1 LTKLLLFQRISAV
14 IKTFSLVALASVAAA
29 CSIAAEVS
37 FSKEIAPVLMKKCLA
52 CHNAE
57 KKKGGYEMESYEG
70 LLKPGK
76 SKLIPIESGQPEK
89 SELFHRIT
97 TTDPDDRMPQKDE
110 PLSPETITLIKDWIA
125 QGAKFDGPNKSALL
139 ASLIPTT
146 YPAPPTRYPHA
157 APVLSLAFNK
167 EGTEMAVG
175 GYHEI
180 MVWSPEK
187 AQLLRR
193 MTNVARR
200 IHAISWSGDE
210 KELWAATGTP
220 GMAGEVVV
228 FEHGST
234 EPVGRLC
241 RIGDEMLALAF
252 NADGSLL
259 AAGGADNAIHIIDV
273 KARKEKVTINQH
285 ADWVTALSFSP
296 DGKHLASAS
305 RDRTARV
312 YSSET
317 GVLETTYN
325 GHASAVYAV
334 AFGKDG
340 KDVFSAGKDKSIHI
354 WKAEDGKETGKLNGT
369 VGDVYRLVLYE
380 DSLFCAAADGI
391 VREFSGRDLKRS
403 FKGHADSVFALATS
417 KEILASGCYDG
428 TIKLW
433 NLSSGAEVK
442 TFSAAP

>member
-1 LTKLLLFQRISAV
+1 VTKTLSILTLALFFLSRA
-14 IKTFSLVALASVAAA
+14 FS
-29 CSIAAEVS
+29 AEVS
-37 FSKEIAPVLMKKCLA
+37 FSKEIAPILMKKCLA

-57 KKKGGYEMESYEG
+57 KKKGGYEMETYGG

-76 SKLIPIESGQPEK
+76 SKLTPVEPGQPER

-97 TTDPDDRMPQKDE
+97 TTDPDDRMPQKDD
-110 PLSPETITLIKDWIA
+110 PLPSETITLIKEWIA
-125 QGAKFDGPNKSALL
+125 QGAKFDGPNKNALL

-146 YPAPPTRYPHA
+146 YPVPPAHYPHA

-187 AQLLRR
+187 AQLLRH
-193 MTNVARR
+193 MTNLARR
-200 IHAISWSGDE
+200 VHAISWSRDG

-220 GMAGEVVV
+220 GMVGEIVV
-228 FEHGST
+228 FEHGSI
-234 EPVGRLC
+234 EPATRLC

-252 NADGSLL
+252 NPDGTLV

-273 KARKEKVTINQH
+273 KMRQEKLIINQH
-285 ADWVTALSFSP
+285 ADWVTALCFSS

-317 GVLETTYN
+317 GGLETTYN
-325 GHASAVYAV
+325 GHSSAVYAV
-334 AFGKDG
+334 VFSKDG
-340 KDVFSAGKDKSIHI
+340 KEVFSAGKDKSIHI
-354 WKAEDGKETGKLNGT
+354 WKADEGKETGKLSGAA
-369 VGDVYRLVLYE
+369 GDIYRLLLHK
-380 DSLFCAAADGI
+380 DSLFCAAADGV

-403 FKGHADSVFALATS
+403 FKGHADSIFALATS

-433 NLSSGAEVK
+433 NLSSGVEMK
-442 TFSAAP
+442 TFLAAP